1 MPDANVEQT
10 IKKYLLSEFL
20 AGEDPAALTETTP
33 LITTGILDS
42 IATLKL
48 VGFLENQ
55 FSISVE
61 AHETDPENLDTVE
74 RMAKLVRSKQK

>member
-1 MPDANVEQT
+1 MPDANTEQT
-10 IKKYLLSEFL
+10 IKKYLLAEFL
-20 AGEDPAALTETTP
+20 PGEDPSALTDTTP

-61 AHETDPENLDTVE
+61 AHETDPENLDTIE